1 MHRLRVLVI
10 LLYHVISHLIFVS
23 LNNVLEK
30 ECINELHAIHYS
42 SVVISSDWLYEYNYK
57 MCAAQPG
64 SRLVSRTRVK
74 TLASETVA
82 ANARFFG
89 GDLSKVPTMA
99 LTVGVGTVMDA
110 RGARANYRCV
120 RLMHRKHWF

>member
-1 MHRLRVLVI
+1 
-10 LLYHVISHLIFVS
+10 
-23 LNNVLEK
+23 
-30 ECINELHAIHYS
+30 
-42 SVVISSDWLYEYNYK
+42 

-64 SRLVSRTRVK
+64 SSLVSRTRVK

-110 RGARANYRCV
+110 QEVLVLITGACFSCVVNIGFDLKNLISPEFTRGNLIPRF
-120 RLMHRKHWF
+120 KDP